1 MAKRKKDRQ
10 EEVASRVGSTGTV
23 SAPKPTPQGRSVLRL
38 AWERFEAGDVVEAR
52 RVAQAA
58 LQGQV
63 GADEL
68 EEATRLAG
76 KLAGNDEF
84 PVEPTIES
92 VARVLIERT
101 KPSPRSYVFAAA
113 SLAIFALLVT
123 LAVTRYMS

>member
-1 MAKRKKDRQ
+1 M
-10 EEVASRVGSTGTV
+10 
-23 SAPKPTPQGRSVLRL
+23 LRF

-52 RVAQAA
+52 RFAQAA
-58 LQGQV
+58 LEGQV

-68 EEATRLAG
+68 EEAARLAQ
-76 KLAGNDEF
+76 KLAGNDEL

-101 KPSPRSYVFAAA
+101 KPSPKSYAFAAA